1 MPSCEIT
8 VSVVSH
14 RQNTLVNQVVAD
26 LRRHCGDGIQ
36 IIITENVPDST
47 PFRVHGATDIINNA
61 RPKGFGAN
69 HNAAFTRCN
78 TAYFCI
84 LNPDIRINRDPF
96 PSLVEALI
104 GTGVAVAGPLV
115 RDPSGRIEDS
125 ARRFPTPG
133 MLFRKL
139 FASRTLPDYPADRG
153 VVDVD
158 WLAGMSMLF
167 RAEAYRQVSGFDE
180 SYFLYYEDVDICR
193 RIRAAG
199 YRVVYQPAAE
209 VIHDARRASRRDPA
223 LAWQHARSAM
233 RFFLT
238 K

>member
-1 MPSCEIT
+1 MPRADIT

-14 RQNTLVNQVVAD
+14 RQNALVNQVVAD
-26 LRRHCGDGIQ
+26 LHRHCADGIH
-36 IIITENVPDST
+36 IVITENVPDGT
-47 PFRVHGATDIINNA
+47 PFRAHGATDIIRNA

-69 HNAAFTRCN
+69 HNAAFARCN
-78 TAYFCI
+78 TPYFCI
-84 LNPDIRINRDPF
+84 LNPDIRINHDPF
-96 PSLVEALI
+96 PSLVEALARP
-104 GTGVAVAGPLV
+104 GAAVAGPLV

-133 MLFRKL
+133 ILVRKV
-139 FASRTLPDYPADRG
+139 FASRALPDYPADHG

-167 RAEAYRQVSGFDE
+167 RAESYRRVSGFDE

-209 VIHDARRASRRDPA
+209 VIHDARRGSRRDPA
-223 LAWQHARSAM
+223 LAWQHALSAM

>member
-1 MPSCEIT
+1 MPSGDIT

-14 RQNTLVNQVVAD
+14 RQNALVNQAVAD
-26 LRRHCGDGIQ
+26 LRRHCGDGIR
-36 IIITENVPDST
+36 IIITENVPDSI
-47 PFRVHGATDIINNA
+47 PFRLYGTIDIINNA

-69 HNAAFTRCN
+69 HNAAFTRC
-78 TAYFCI
+78 TSPYFCI
-84 LNPDIRINRDPF
+84 LNPDIRISHDPF
-96 PSLVEALI
+96 PRLVEALVRA
-104 GTGVAVAGPLV
+104 GAAVAGPLV
-115 RDPSGRIEDS
+115 RDPSGRVEDS

-133 MLFRKL
+133 ILLRKV
-139 FASRTLPDYPADRG
+139 FASRALPDYPTDHG
-153 VVDVD
+153 VVEVD

-167 RAEAYRQVSGFDE
+167 RAQAYREVSGFDE

-199 YRVVYQPAAE
+199 HRVVYQPASE